1 MGPNSDTARRA
12 RLHRRRFPRPL
23 RPILGRAL
31 DVSLALI
38 ALVAF
43 APLMLMVATLVAA
56 ERRGPVLFRHT
67 RIGLDGK
74 EFRLLKF
81 RSMHIHGD
89 AILAAHIAANPA
101 AAQEWAQDHK
111 LRDDPRVSGLGTFL
125 RKSSLDELPQLF
137 NVLNG
142 EMSIVGPR
150 PIVQSEVA
158 RYGRFFKC
166 YCSVRPGIT
175 GIWQVSGR
183 NNVSYRRR
191 ILMDALYARRKC
203 VVLDL
208 KLILATI
215 PAVLARRGSY

>member
-1 MGPNSDTARRA
+1 
-12 RLHRRRFPRPL
+12 
-23 RPILGRAL
+23 
-31 DVSLALI
+31 VLAFS
-38 ALVAF
+38 ALVVF
-43 APLMLMVATLVAA
+43 APLMLMVAVLVAA
-56 ERRGPVLFRHT
+56 ERSGPILFRHT
-67 RIGLDGK
+67 RIGLHGK
-74 EFRLLKF
+74 PFRLLKF
-81 RSMHIHGD
+81 RSMHVNGD

-101 AAQEWAQDHK
+101 AADEWALDHK
-111 LRDDPRVSGLGTFL
+111 LRDDPRVTALGIFL

-137 NVLNG
+137 NVLFG

-158 RYGRFFKC
+158 RYGRFFKA

-203 VVLDL
+203 VALDV

-215 PAVLARRGSY
+215 PAVLARKGSY